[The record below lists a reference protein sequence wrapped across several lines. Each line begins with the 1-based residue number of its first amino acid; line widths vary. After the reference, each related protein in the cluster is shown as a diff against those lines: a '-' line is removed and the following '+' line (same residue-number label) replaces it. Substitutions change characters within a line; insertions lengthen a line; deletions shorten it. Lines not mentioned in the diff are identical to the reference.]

1 MDYTKI
7 PQSIVYKKRE
17 NLVDFF
23 NNDLNKTFVKNM
35 QEIDIL
41 LESDFEAH
49 ALICMNAAYYICT
62 LIMLEE
68 YPTWRLTLYDSI
80 LCHLNLHPVEG
91 HKKIVFSLVYL
102 MLKHYDQN
110 WQKGHSDFLE
120 KLYVEIYPEEKG
132 KRLHIRAYA
141 EGAPRDIFGTLEN
154 HLPALVLPNDEFAPR
169 TINNDVVREMKSTNF
184 DWAAITDYYKDNK
197 VKEII
202 ESVGKNLE
210 EKRYIIEILIDSV
223 LKFYTGDN
231 WYKTERMKML
241 HGLMKEYG
249 GSIDENDQDES
260 DTDSAQYADPIRNVV
275 EENRQLKEQLSQQRV
290 ATDNHDEIDE
300 LKETISRL
308 ENDLEAF
315 KTKDDKHKMTA
326 SQAAIFI
333 LTVCHH
339 LGGLPNDKKALTPI
353 LQWGWGFSES
363 TSNRAL
369 GAVAQPEIADKT
381 AQLIED
387 ISPKLARLIREFP
400 KAFDELRIQKLK
412 DNNDKRLKSVN
423 NRPR

>member
-120 KLYVEIYPEEKG
+120 KLYEEIYPEEKG

-249 GSIDENDQDES
+249 GSIEENDQDES
-260 DTDSAQYADPIRNVV
+260 DTVSVQYAARIRKLE
-275 EENRQLKEQLSQQRV
+275 EENRQLKGEKAAWEAEKSELIKKSELPVPSQEWFTGDYDELP
-290 ATDNHDEIDE
+290 ADEIFTLRERLVFFSTVLSLEHNKKYTVAKNLETFIKELCNDQKGIGILFSRMKKPDE
-300 LKETISRL
+300 MAANGKAAKKVANLMKLIIPKEYRNNQRL
-308 ENDLEAF
+308 RIN
-315 KTKDDKHKMTA
+315 
-326 SQAAIFI
+326 
-333 LTVCHH
+333 
-339 LGGLPNDKKALTPI
+339 
-353 LQWGWGFSES
+353 
-363 TSNRAL
+363 
-369 GAVAQPEIADKT
+369 
-381 AQLIED
+381 QLIE
-387 ISPKLARLIREFP
+387 SMLLNYPES
-400 KAFDELRIQKLK
+400 DE
-412 DNNDKRLKSVN
+412 D
-423 NRPR
+423 

>member
-132 KRLHIRAYA
+132 KRLHIRAYR

-202 ESVGKNLE
+202 ESVVKNLE

-249 GSIDENDQDES
+249 GSIEENDQDES
-260 DTDSAQYADPIRNVV
+260 DTVSVQYAARIRKLE
-275 EENRQLKEQLSQQRV
+275 EENRQLKERSSQLPPTVVGNQ
-290 ATDNHDEIDE
+290 DE
-300 LKETISRL
+300 LEELRVQINSL
-308 ENDLEAF
+308 EEEIEYL
-315 KTKDDKHKMTA
+315 KKDTGKLTT
-326 SQAAIFI
+326 QEAAIITITACYYGGGWKNRENLHPI
-333 LTVCHH
+333 LTA
-339 LGGLPNDKKALTPI
+339 LFAIPEAMAKRRLREGIKNNDI
-353 LQWGWGFSES
+353 LE
-363 TSNRAL
+363 T
-369 GAVAQPEIADKT
+369 
-381 AQLIED
+381 
-387 ISPKLARLIREFP
+387 LARCFDDVSPMIARILREMP
-400 KAFDELRIQKLK
+400 ETLK
-412 DNNDKRLKSVN
+412 NKKKD
-423 NRPR
+423 